1 MRVVVVSAWEPWRS
15 GDGACLVLHA
25 HLRELADRHD
35 LLLLSAGAPARQVS
49 PPPTLP
55 VPARWYGR
63 SLPAP
68 LDALARRLSSGAEPA
83 HVAYVARPALLADL
97 RTSIAAARPD
107 VVHLFG
113 WGTAGLHRHLD
124 GVPAVHDA
132 VDPWAANLDN
142 RARSALVQ
150 RLDRGQ
156 ATRITA
162 HEARHYR
169 HLAAVVVRSDE
180 DADLL
185 RAQVP
190 GVVVEV
196 VPNGVELPAPGPPSD
211 GPVLAFLGAYDATS
225 NVEAA
230 CALVEVVLPLVRAQ
244 VPAARVLLVGRNPP
258 SVLRAL
264 DAEVTGAV
272 PDVTAAL
279 RRASIFVAPMS
290 SGHGVKNKVLEAMAA
305 GLPVVASPLAAQGIG
320 ASEGM
325 LVGDS
330 AAALADLAVGLLDDP
345 ERRRRLGRVNRDRAA
360 ERSWARSAERLEQVW
375 QACASRS

>member
-1 MRVVVVSAWEPWRS
+1 MRVVVVSAWEPWRR

-25 HLRELADRHD
+25 HLRELADRQD

-55 VPARWYGR
+55 VAARWYGR

-68 LDALARRLSSGAEPA
+68 LDALARRLGSGAEPA
-83 HVAYVARPALLADL
+83 HVAYVARPALVADL
-97 RTSIAAARPD
+97 RASIAGARPD

-142 RARSALVQ
+142 RARSALAQ

-156 ATRITA
+156 AKRIVA

-169 HLAAVVVRSDE
+169 QLAAVLVRSDE

-196 VPNGVELPAPGPPSD
+196 VPNGVEMPAPGSPSD
-211 GPVLAFLGAYDATS
+211 EPVLAFLGSYDATS

-230 CALVEVVLPLVRAQ
+230 CTLAEVVLPLVRAQ
-244 VPAARVLLVGRNPP
+244 VPDARVLLIGREPP
-258 SVLRAL
+258 PVLRAI
-264 DAEVTGAV
+264 DVEVTGAV

-279 RRASIFVAPMS
+279 RRASVFVAPMS

-305 GLPVVASPLAAQGIG
+305 GLPVVASPLAVQGIRTG
-320 ASEGM
+320 EGV
-325 LVGDS
+325 LVGDG
-330 AAALADLAVGLLDDP
+330 AAAMADLVAGLLGDP
-345 ERRRRLGRVNRDRAA
+345 ERRRRLGRANRERAG
-360 ERSWARSAERLEQVW
+360 ELSWARSAARLEQVW
-375 QACASRS
+375 QTCASTS